1 MRVVNVAT
9 ESKASFRQSSVTAV
23 TGSVL
28 LHFQPFPHE
37 GTGRSTGK
45 ELAGGLIRLRTLC
58 GFPPRVDPEA
68 SPAPDVSAIRA
79 GAK

>member
-1 MRVVNVAT
+1 MRAPSVRVMHVAI

-23 TGSVL
+23 TDSVL

-45 ELAGGLIRLRTLC
+45 ELAGGLIRLRIFVRIPAE
-58 GFPPRVDPEA
+58 GGPGGEPSPR
-68 SPAPDVSAIRA
+68 R
-79 GAK
+79 